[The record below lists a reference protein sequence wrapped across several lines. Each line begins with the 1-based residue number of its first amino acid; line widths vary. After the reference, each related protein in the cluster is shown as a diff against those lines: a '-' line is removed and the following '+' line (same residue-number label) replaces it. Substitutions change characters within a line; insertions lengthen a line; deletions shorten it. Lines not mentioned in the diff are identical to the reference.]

1 MTPARQ
7 AAFLPT
13 ARAGGCTPGEP
24 PSCLPQ
30 GRGVAPQASRLLAY
44 GKGGGLHPR
53 QAAFLPAARAG
64 GCTPGKP
71 PSCLWQG
78 RKIQDKNAGKTRE
91 SEGAVPTARAP
102 ASGPKRE
109 KKFFAKLSYKKAEKG
124 GARMIP
130 TLVIGLLVAVI
141 FFAIVG
147 KGIYNRKHQKGGCSC
162 GGNCGACG
170 GCGVQVTKSQP

>member
-1 MTPARQ
+1 M
-7 AAFLPT
+7 
-13 ARAGGCTPGEP
+13 
-24 PSCLPQ
+24 
-30 GRGVAPQASRLLAY
+30 
-44 GKGGGLHPR
+44 
-53 QAAFLPAARAG
+53 
-64 GCTPGKP
+64 
-71 PSCLWQG
+71 
-78 RKIQDKNAGKTRE
+78 
-91 SEGAVPTARAP
+91 
-102 ASGPKRE
+102 
-109 KKFFAKLSYKKAEKG
+109 KFFAKLSYKKAEKG

>member
-1 MTPARQ
+1 MAGQDKPARGRAGQ
-7 AAFLPT
+7 AAL
-13 ARAGGCTPGEP
+13 
-24 PSCLPQ
+24 
-30 GRGVAPQASRLLAY
+30 
-44 GKGGGLHPR
+44 
-53 QAAFLPAARAG
+53 LPAARAG

-71 PSCLWQG
+71 PSCLRQG
-78 RKIQDKNAGKTRE
+78 REAQDKNAGKTRE
-91 SEGAVPTARAP
+91 REGAVPTARAL